1 MTTTAIGSPAPAP
14 SATPSASSPN
24 ALNTNDFVK
33 MMLTQLQN
41 QDPLNPTSSNDLMS
55 EMSQIGQLQSTQ
67 QLQSTLQGL
76 ATQTQIGSAS
86 SLIGKQ
92 ITGLDVNS
100 NPANGIVGTVQV
112 TSTGVNLQLQNG
124 TLVSL
129 SNVSTI
135 SPAPATGA

>member
-1 MTTTAIGSPAPAP
+1 MRR
-14 SATPSASSPN
+14 
-24 ALNTNDFVK
+24 
-33 MMLTQLQN
+33 QLKN
-41 QDPLNPTSSNDLMS
+41 QDPLNPTSSDQLMS

-67 QLQSTLQGL
+67 QLQTTLQGL

-92 ITGLDVNS
+92 ISGLDVNS
-100 NPANGIVGTVQV
+100 NPANGIVGSVQV
-112 TSTGVNLQLQNG
+112 TSTGVNLPLENG

-135 SPAPATGA
+135 SPASATGA